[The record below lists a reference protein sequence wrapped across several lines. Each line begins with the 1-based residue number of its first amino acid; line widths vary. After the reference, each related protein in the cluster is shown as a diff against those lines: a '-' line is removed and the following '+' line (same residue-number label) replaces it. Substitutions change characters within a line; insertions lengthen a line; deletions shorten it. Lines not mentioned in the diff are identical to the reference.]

1 MNEFFLKMIQH
12 LRKNEEVMLYSD
24 SLLPVSS
31 TEQQMIVAF
40 LADEFKMESVTY
52 PAANTIDFDPKA
64 ALWAAQ
70 TIYTAAQLMLY
81 RKDEEKVLPTL
92 LPDFPEKITD
102 SAILS
107 ADLYLRFLPEI
118 LRQLKLIDMED
129 ELIVILEKH
138 LTKWHYS
145 GISYPLSMDLL
156 DFEPILAHPYL
167 IQMYVDKVIALKR
180 LDLAHHPDLTAFV
193 RASMGIYT
201 PVLWG
206 AFES

>member
-1 MNEFFLKMIQH
+1 MIQH

-24 SLLPVSS
+24 DLLPVSN

-52 PAANTIDFDPKA
+52 PVNTIHFDPKA

-70 TIYTAAQLMLY
+70 TIYTAAQLILY
-81 RKDEEKVLPTL
+81 RKNEEKVLTTL
-92 LPDFPEKITD
+92 FPDFPEKITD
-102 SAILS
+102 SAVLS
-107 ADLYLRFLPEI
+107 ADLCLRFLPEL
-118 LRQLKLIDMED
+118 LRQIKLIDMED

-145 GISYPLSMDLL
+145 GISYPLPIDLL

-167 IQMYVDKVIALKR
+167 IQMYANKVIALKR
-180 LDLAHHPDLTAFV
+180 LDLANHPALTAYV
-193 RASMGIYT
+193 RASMGMYS
-201 PVLWG
+201 PELWG

>member
-24 SLLPVSS
+24 DLLPVSN

-52 PAANTIDFDPKA
+52 PANTIHFDPKA

-70 TIYTAAQLMLY
+70 TIYTAAQLILY
-81 RKDEEKVLPTL
+81 RKDGEKVLTTL
-92 LPDFPEKITD
+92 FPDFPEKITD
-102 SAILS
+102 SAVLS
-107 ADLYLRFLPEI
+107 ADLCLRFLPEI
-118 LRQLKLIDMED
+118 LRQIKLIDMED

-145 GISYPLSMDLL
+145 GISYPLPIDLL
-156 DFEPILAHPYL
+156 DFEPIVAHPYL
-167 IQMYVDKVIALKR
+167 IQMYANKVMALKR
-180 LDLAHHPDLTAFV
+180 LDLANHPALTAYV
-193 RASMGIYT
+193 RASMGMYS
-201 PVLWG
+201 PELWG

>member
-24 SLLPVSS
+24 DLLPVSN
-31 TEQQMIVAF
+31 TEQRMIVAF

-52 PAANTIDFDPKA
+52 PVNTIHFEPKA

-70 TIYTAAQLMLY
+70 TIYTAAQLILY
-81 RKDEEKVLPTL
+81 RKNEEKVLTTL
-92 LPDFPEKITD
+92 FPDFPEKITD
-102 SAILS
+102 SALLS
-107 ADLYLRFLPEI
+107 ADLCLRFLPEI
-118 LRQLKLIDMED
+118 LRQIKLIDMED

-145 GISYPLSMDLL
+145 GISYPLPIDLL

-180 LDLAHHPDLTAFV
+180 LDLAHHPALTAYV
-193 RASMGIYT
+193 RASMGMYS
-201 PVLWG
+201 PELWG

>member
-24 SLLPVSS
+24 DLLPVSN

-52 PAANTIDFDPKA
+52 PVNTIHFDPKA

-70 TIYTAAQLMLY
+70 TIYTAAQLILY
-81 RKDEEKVLPTL
+81 RKNEEKVLTTL
-92 LPDFPEKITD
+92 FPDFPEKITD
-102 SAILS
+102 SAVLS
-107 ADLYLRFLPEI
+107 ADLCLRFLPEL
-118 LRQLKLIDMED
+118 LRQIKLIDMED

-145 GISYPLSMDLL
+145 GISYPLPIDLL

-167 IQMYVDKVIALKR
+167 IQMYANKVIALKR
-180 LDLAHHPDLTAFV
+180 LDLANHPALTAYV
-193 RASMGIYT
+193 RASMGMYS
-201 PVLWG
+201 PELWG